1 MNMAS
6 AGQVFKY
13 KVDVEKKPGEL
24 EVDFEKKVGLTRT
37 LISAMACQPFF
48 CVMGWVGGDD
58 YEPILNCMI
67 KNEPKKF
74 RKLVNADMVTFTKQS
89 FVYDWLMASISPD
102 VKKKFYYYLD
112 TKERLERMERI
123 SRMCRN
129 EKWACPLDLR
139 DFHVQFGPKQHQRFI
154 DCLLRRTKTIRDP
167 NIKKE
172 MEYMLIELRK
182 ELTFGTAEFTCILPG
197 QDNNFDSV
205 FLRQQRDNPFIR
217 EAIGLK
223 NIEYNSENLTDLN
236 QTKSTFHFK
245 VSNGILSGWK
255 LTSLMGST
263 YNLTLSSFISS
274 LSFRIFKLYPSDL
287 VIQGDDTHFK
297 TRFLSQALFHFSAVN
312 AIGKDAHPK
321 KQFISSRY
329 SEFLKTVF
337 DMKKHAN
344 NYSPARM
351 ITSLCYEKSNRP
363 VRTERNGWFKDI
375 VDTWNLFLMRIPDE
389 SRRNYI
395 VNKGY
400 PALSVKTR
408 FKLQGLTNNDLKELL
423 SNPPRLGQYLLGP
436 ITSKASLVTNKGE
449 IKPDRGWMR
458 AIVKKFTPIYEMKK
472 ITGDRWTGVNSLI
485 QGVVK

>member
-1 MNMAS
+1 MAS

-13 KVDVEKKPGEL
+13 KVEIEKKAGEL
-24 EVDFEKKVGLTRT
+24 EVEYEKKVGLTRT

-48 CVMGWVGGDD
+48 CVMAWVGGDD
-58 YEPILNCMI
+58 YEPVMNCMI

-89 FVYDWLMASISPD
+89 YIYGWLMSSIAPD

-123 SRMCRN
+123 SRMCKN

-139 DFHVQFGPKQHQRFI
+139 DFHVQFGAKQHERLI
-154 DCLLRRTKTIRDP
+154 DALMRRTKSVKDP
-167 NIKKE
+167 NIRKE
-172 MEYMLIELRK
+172 IEHLLTELRK
-182 ELTFGTAEFTCILPG
+182 ELTFGTAEFTCLLPG
-197 QDNNFDSV
+197 RDNNFDTV
-205 FLRQQRDNPFIR
+205 FAQQRLNDPFFR
-217 EAIGLK
+217 EAVGLK
-223 NIEYNSENLTDLN
+223 KINYESEYLSD
-236 QTKSTFHFK
+236 QDKSKSSFEFK

-263 YNLTLSSFISS
+263 YNLTLSSF
-274 LSFRIFKLYPSDL
+274 LSYFGFNLFKLYPSDL

-297 TRFLSQALFHFSAVN
+297 TRFLSHALFHFSAVN

-329 SEFLKTVF
+329 TEFLKTVY
-337 DMKKHAN
+337 DMKKRCN

-375 VDTWNLFLMRIPDE
+375 VDTWNLFLIRIPDE
-389 SRRNYI
+389 SRRNFI

-400 PALSVKTR
+400 PSLSVKTR
-408 FKLQGLTNNDLKELL
+408 FKLQGLSPADISELL

-436 ITSKASLVTNKGE
+436 ITSKHSLINKNGE
-449 IKPDRGWMR
+449 IKKDRGWMR
-458 AIVKKFTPIYEMKK
+458 AIVKNFTPIYEMQR
-472 ITGDRWTGVNSLI
+472 IPGDRWTGVNYLV
-485 QGVVK
+485 QGMIK